1 MNEIQ
6 IFKKPDYKKLKA
18 FEDNI
23 KNPYM
28 GVVYACEY
36 GGNIKIGSS
45 GKPYTR
51 LTTLI
56 RSAERYDGLSIGA
69 FAITPLHTNF
79 RDNEKL
85 LHSFFAN
92 SRVGGTEL
100 FSISLQ
106 QAIDEAK
113 KLELRDDSAAFEKRG
128 TAVCE
133 GFKKIVTGEA
143 FKGTELDVTAKPITQ
158 VSNKENVR
166 GYLDQNLNVW
176 LNVED
181 VAKGFGF
188 TQVKNGV
195 IYIRWN
201 TVNSYLRSFGFSQ
214 LVGKDSYIPE
224 NMVYRLGFKANNEV
238 AQSFQEKLANE
249 VLPSIR
255 KHGAYMTKQTL
266 SKALTSPDFL
276 IQLATQ
282 LKAEQEKLAE
292 ANNQIAWQQDRIG
305 TLEGHLKYNIE
316 EVKKLT
322 PDAEYTRKTL
332 TSTTS
337 WNTNVIAKE
346 IGMSAVTLNKR
357 LQGLGIQYK
366 EHGVWVLTHKYQ
378 SEGYTKTNTY
388 NYPKSDGTIGTR
400 IQTEWTEKGRRFIHE
415 LYNKG
420 RI

>member
-1 MNEIQ
+1 MDDIK
-6 IFKKPDYKKLKA
+6 IFKNEEFGEVRTL
-18 FEDNI
+18 
-23 KNPYM
+23 
-28 GVVYACEY
+28 VVNNEPWFV
-36 GGNIKIGSS
+36 GN
-45 GKPYTR
+45 
-51 LTTLI
+51 
-56 RSAERYDGLSIGA
+56 
-69 FAITPLHTNF
+69 
-79 RDNEKL
+79 
-85 LHSFFAN
+85 
-92 SRVGGTEL
+92 
-100 FSISLQ
+100 
-106 QAIDEAK
+106 
-113 KLELRDDSAAFEKRG
+113 
-128 TAVCE
+128 
-133 GFKKIVTGEA
+133 
-143 FKGTELDVTAKPITQ
+143 
-158 VSNKENVR
+158 
-166 GYLDQNLNVW
+166 
-176 LNVED
+176 D
-181 VAKGFGF
+181 VAKALGYGDGKSLPNAINNHVDKEDKGV
-188 TQVKNGV
+188 TKMMTPGGNQQVTIINESGLYSLILSSKLP
-195 IYIRWN
+195 
-201 TVNSYLRSFGFSQ
+201 SA
-214 LVGKDSYIPE
+214 KK
-224 NMVYRLGFKANNEV
+224 FKHWV
-238 AQSFQEKLANE
+238 TSE
-249 VLPSIR
+249 VLPAIR

-266 SKALTSPDFL
+266 SKAITSPDFL

-292 ANNQIAWQQDRIG
+292 ANNQIARQHDRIG

>member
-6 IFKKPDYKKLKA
+6 IFKNGEFGEVRTLVVNNEPMFVGSNVATILGYSNPQKAIRDHVDEDDKLTERIVLSGQNREVIIINESG
-18 FEDNI
+18 F
-23 KNPYM
+23 YSL
-28 GVVYACEY
+28 VL
-36 GGNIKIGSS
+36 SS
-45 GKPYTR
+45 
-51 LTTLI
+51 
-56 RSAERYDGLSIGA
+56 
-69 FAITPLHTNF
+69 
-79 RDNEKL
+79 KL
-85 LHSFFAN
+85 PS
-92 SRVGGTEL
+92 
-100 FSISLQ
+100 
-106 QAIDEAK
+106 AK
-113 KLELRDDSAAFEKRG
+113 K
-128 TAVCE
+128 
-133 GFKKIVTGEA
+133 FKHW
-143 FKGTELDVTAKPITQ
+143 IT
-158 VSNKENVR
+158 S
-166 GYLDQNLNVW
+166 
-176 LNVED
+176 
-181 VAKGFGF
+181 
-188 TQVKNGV
+188 
-195 IYIRWN
+195 
-201 TVNSYLRSFGFSQ
+201 
-214 LVGKDSYIPE
+214 
-224 NMVYRLGFKANNEV
+224 
-238 AQSFQEKLANE
+238 E
-249 VLPSIR
+249 VLPAIR

-322 PDAEYTRKTL
+322 PDAEYARKTL

-378 SEGYTKTNTY
+378 GEGYTKTNTY

-415 LYNKG
+415 LYDKG

>member
-1 MNEIQ
+1 MDEIE

-128 TAVCE
+128 IAVCE

-143 FKGTELDVTAKPITQ
+143 FRGTKLDVSAKPITQ

-238 AQSFQEKLANE
+238 AQSFQEKLADE

-255 KHGAYMTKQTL
+255 KTGGYMISKQDDTPELIMARALQVAQDTINRHKQQLEQANERITL
-266 SKALTSPDFL
+266 QDA
-276 IQLATQ
+276 Q
-282 LKAEQEKLAE
+282 LKEQAPKVKYVDDVLQSVSTYTTTQMSKELGLREAEQLHKL
-292 ANNQIAWQQDRIG
+292 
-305 TLEGHLKYNIE
+305 LKDGGIMF
-316 EVKKLT
+316 KQSGQWLLT
-322 PDAEYTRKTL
+322 
-332 TSTTS
+332 
-337 WNTNVIAKE
+337 AK
-346 IGMSAVTLNKR
+346 
-357 LQGLGIQYK
+357 Y
-366 EHGVWVLTHKYQ
+366 
-378 SEGYTKTNTY
+378 SELGYTKPRTHQYTR
-388 NYPKSDGTIGTR
+388 SDGTTGTN
-400 IQTEWTEKGRRFIHE
+400 TVTVWTEKGRQFLHE
-415 LYNKG
+415 LRDNGKL
-420 RI
+420 